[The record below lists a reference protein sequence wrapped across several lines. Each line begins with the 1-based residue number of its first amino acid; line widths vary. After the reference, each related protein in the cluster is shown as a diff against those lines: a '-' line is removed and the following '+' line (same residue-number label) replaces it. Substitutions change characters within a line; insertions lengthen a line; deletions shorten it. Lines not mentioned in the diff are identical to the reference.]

1 MLKTTQLLKRISGTR
16 PKSADTCRLCPH
28 NVGVGFQTMLSP
40 FAVTNLH
47 AQMAVVQLNFFST
60 IYLADNEKML
70 SDYGTTFV
78 AAWKNTHNY
87 RVWNSNKHPALSEI
101 NPK

>member
-1 MLKTTQLLKRISGTR
+1 
-16 PKSADTCRLCPH
+16 
-28 NVGVGFQTMLSP
+28 
-40 FAVTNLH
+40 
-47 AQMAVVQLNFFST
+47 MAMVQLNFFST